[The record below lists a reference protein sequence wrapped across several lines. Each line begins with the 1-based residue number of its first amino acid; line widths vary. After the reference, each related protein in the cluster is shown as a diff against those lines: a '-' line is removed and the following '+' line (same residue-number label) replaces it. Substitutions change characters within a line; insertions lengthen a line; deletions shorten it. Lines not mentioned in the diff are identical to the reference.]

1 MIAIQIQDEDGRVE
15 SEFDEPAAIYPLLR
29 QGSAKTACLRFID
42 PHGDTTFNRHQVECL
57 IAELEDAAAGI
68 EDSKDRRRAIAL
80 IEFLRPAAGAIHT
93 YVKFV
98 GD

>member
-15 SEFDEPAAIYPLLR
+15 SEFDDPQAIYPLLTH
-29 QGSAKTACLRFID
+29 GSAKTACLRFID
-42 PHGDTTFNRHQVECL
+42 PHGDTTFNRHQVACL
-57 IAELEDAAAGI
+57 VEELEDAAGTLG
-68 EDSKDRRRAIAL
+68 DSTDRRRAAAL
-80 IEFLRPAAGAIHT
+80 IEFLRPVVGAIHM